1 MFRSLFSKK
10 ILVNSLHLILE
21 RGLKLAL
28 GLFVGV
34 YVMRYLGPDR
44 YGMFSY
50 VASLAGLL
58 LPFAQLGYPT
68 VAVKE
73 IVQQPGNEQGVLGAT
88 LGLNVFASGLIF
100 LVLNLLALFY
110 LDQDTRPL
118 LQILSLQLLFSPA
131 KTVDVYFQS
140 VVKARYPVL
149 ARSTGQ
155 LLSAGLRLAA
165 IFLSAGLVWFVAIQS
180 AVGLIVAALLVYS
193 YYHYASIPL
202 SAWHYDRVAARRIF
216 LLSIPLVLT
225 NLFNVV
231 ILRIDQVLIRQLLDN
246 TETGIYAAAATLSE
260 AWYFLP
266 GAFLASLFPALVKE
280 HGRSRPGY
288 FAKMEKLCVMF
299 FYLALIIATVF
310 YFLSDWAVPLLLG
323 EKYSRSTEILVIHV
337 WAGCFVFLGRPATKG
352 LIIDDLNSYYL
363 IVRLLAAGIN
373 IGLNYLLIPQMGI
386 IGAAY
391 ATLVAYAVAHCFGYA
406 LFRPTRPYFWMQLRA
421 VAWPVR
427 SVLGMHIPTPPQ
439 N

>member
-1 MFRSLFSKK
+1 MPSSLFSKEVL
-10 ILVNSLHLILE
+10 INSLHLILE

-28 GLFVGV
+28 SLFVGV
-34 YVMRYLGPDR
+34 YVIRYLGPDR

-73 IVQQPGNEQGVLGAT
+73 MVQQSGNKHGVLGAT
-88 LGLNVFASGLIF
+88 LGLNVLASGVIF
-100 LVLNLLALFY
+100 LILNLLALFY
-110 LDQDTRPL
+110 LKSDTRPL

-149 ARSTGQ
+149 ARSIGQ
-155 LLSAGLRLAA
+155 LLSAALRLSA
-165 IFLSAGLVWFVAIQS
+165 IFLAAGLVWFVAVQS
-180 AVGLIVAALLVYS
+180 AVGLVVAALLVYF
-193 YYHYASIPL
+193 YQNYASIPL
-202 SAWHYDRVAARRIF
+202 SSWRYDREAARRIF
-216 LLSIPLVLT
+216 LLSLPLVLT

-231 ILRIDQVLIRQLLDN
+231 ILRIDQVLIRQLLDD

-266 GAFLASLFPALVKE
+266 GAFLTSLFPALVRE
-280 HGRSRPGY
+280 HSQSRPAY
-288 FAKMEKLCVMF
+288 FAKMQRLCSVF
-299 FYLALIIATVF
+299 FYIAVVVASTF
-310 YFLSDWAVPLLLG
+310 YFLSDWAVPFLLG
-323 EKYSRSTEILVIHV
+323 QEYVRSTGILVVHV

-352 LIIDDLNSYYL
+352 LIIDNLNQYYL
-363 IVRLLAAGIN
+363 LVRLLAAGLN
-373 IGLNYLLIPQMGI
+373 IGLNYLLIPKLGI

-391 ATLVAYAVAHCFGYA
+391 ATLAAYALAHCFGYA
-406 LFRPTRPYFWMQLRA
+406 LFKPTRPYFWMQLQAIAR
-421 VAWPVR
+421 PVR
-427 SVLGMHIPTPPQ
+427 WVLGAAAGAK
-439 N
+439 